1 MNSKL
6 LLVCLIEMNVAFPDP
21 ILSAGQSEEQRLL
34 VTIGELTF
42 KENKS
47 ESGPEETFLWRNM
60 DQERDGA

>member
-1 MNSKL
+1 
-6 LLVCLIEMNVAFPDP
+6 MNVAFPDP